1 MYNKD
6 NDNEY
11 EDSEPV
17 EEDNYVIEEEPE
29 EVVMVE
35 VDGDDSDDVSDS
47 ASDRDSEDDTV
58 VETFDPEFEGD
69 FEDGFE
75 ADAEPETLPDEPVES
90 ETFDFD
96 KAFESLEEFEVDDE
110 NLEDLMEDAES
121 QNDVEET
128 AVEPGVEQNE
138 PEVDEVSV
146 EIEPRSKKNSR

>member
-1 MYNKD
+1 M
-6 NDNEY
+6 
-11 EDSEPV
+11 
-17 EEDNYVIEEEPE
+17 EEDNYVIEEQPE

-90 ETFDFD
+90 ERLILI
-96 KAFESLEEFEVDDE
+96 KPL
-110 NLEDLMEDAES
+110 NLL
-121 QNDVEET
+121 
-128 AVEPGVEQNE
+128 
-138 PEVDEVSV
+138 
-146 EIEPRSKKNSR
+146 RSSRLTMRIARI